1 MHLFGLNWD
10 LQPSRQMYQLSE
22 DNSSRLSFPT
32 DLSLP
37 PLGNTG
43 LDVVGRRGNE
53 DGAYTQKR
61 CTAAF
66 ATSTRNRCFH
76 LDCVFHACVNCSVTT
91 GGWGIIGGG

>member
-43 LDVVGRRGNE
+43 LDVAGRRGKE
-53 DGAYTQKR
+53 DGAYTQ
-61 CTAAF
+61 TM
-66 ATSTRNRCFH
+66 CF
-76 LDCVFHACVNCSVTT
+76 FHNVDSQSMFPS
-91 GGWGIIGGG
+91 